1 MAEAYDVAVAPHCP
15 LGPIALASLQLD
27 ACTPNAVLQEQSL
40 GIHYNT
46 GRDLLDYL
54 IDPEPL
60 VLREGALAVPRGPGP
75 GIEVEES
82 RVREAARGGHRWRNP
97 VWRHGD
103 GTLAEW

>member
-1 MAEAYDVAVAPHCP
+1 M
-15 LGPIALASLQLD
+15 
-27 ACTPNAVLQEQSL
+27 
-40 GIHYNT
+40 
-46 GRDLLDYL
+46 

-60 VLREGALAVPRGPGP
+60 VLREGALAVPGGPGL

-82 RVREAARGGHRWRNP
+82 RVREAARGGHSWRNP

>member
-1 MAEAYDVAVAPHCP
+1 MTWPWRHSARS
-15 LGPIALASLQLD
+15 GRIALAASLQFD

-46 GRDLLDYL
+46 GRNLFDYM
-54 IDPEPL
+54 IDPSP
-60 VLREGALAVPRGPGP
+60 GAARRRARVPGGPGL

-97 VWRHGD
+97 VWRHGE

>member
-1 MAEAYDVAVAPHCP
+1 VAG
-15 LGPIALASLQLD
+15 LGHQLGD
-27 ACTPNAVLQEQSL
+27 RAHVPDD
-40 GIHYNT
+40 NT

-60 VLREGALAVPRGPGP
+60 VLGEGALAVPAGPGL
-75 GIEVEES
+75 GIEVDEA

-97 VWRHGD
+97 VWRHDD